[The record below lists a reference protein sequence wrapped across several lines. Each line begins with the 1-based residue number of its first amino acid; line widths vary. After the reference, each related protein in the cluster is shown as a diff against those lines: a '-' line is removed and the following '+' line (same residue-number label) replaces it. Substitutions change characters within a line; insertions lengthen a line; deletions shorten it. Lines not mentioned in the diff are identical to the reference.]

1 MLPTRF
7 LSYAFCTIF
16 SHCAMS
22 ACSPTHCPGY
32 VELIYG
38 AWYRLIG
45 ETCSKINC
53 EVAPSFPAGVSRV
66 CFRGASTWF
75 LCVTFYVCL
84 QSLCKKSLTFHKK
97 PEKVTQNLAHKL
109 IQGSS
114 ECFHVLF
121 ILIWAVLNKFCVIC
135 AKVLGKHMK
144 YHRTTIIYWRQ

>member
-1 MLPTRF
+1 MLPTL

-45 ETCSKINC
+45 ETCSKIHC

-66 CFRGASTWF
+66 CNVDCDQDSTNLIFANDTF
-75 LCVTFYVCL
+75 L
-84 QSLCKKSLTFHKK
+84 
-97 PEKVTQNLAHKL
+97 
-109 IQGSS
+109 
-114 ECFHVLF
+114 
-121 ILIWAVLNKFCVIC
+121 
-135 AKVLGKHMK
+135 
-144 YHRTTIIYWRQ
+144 